1 MPRPPRASRVVRSRN
16 LSCYNN
22 RMLTP
27 TQKIWHN
34 GKFVPWDDAKI
45 HVLSHVV
52 SYGSSVFEGVRCYE
66 TDAGPAI
73 FRAQEHSQRLLDSAK
88 IYRIE
93 VPFTVD
99 ELTSAMVD
107 VVRENRVASCY

>member
-34 GKFVPWDDAKI
+34 GRFIPWDDAKI
-45 HVLSHVV
+45 HVLSHVT
-52 SYGSSVFEGVRCYE
+52 SYGSSVFEGIRCYH
-66 TDAGPAI
+66 TAAGPAI
-73 FRAQEHSQRLLDSAK
+73 FRVREHSQRLLDSAK

-93 VPFTVD
+93 VKYEVD
-99 ELTSAMVD
+99 ELTEAMAEL
-107 VVRENRVASCY
+107 VRVNRLQSC